1 MTVLRRKLFNRG
13 GPVSS
18 RGVGITSGLVPR
30 YSHGGPVSEHT
41 SVTDKFADNMEM
53 LKGLNLY
60 QPQTFDAKENM
71 TPYLL
76 DLSARLLGGT
86 SKRGGIGG
94 ALEIG
99 GQAMAGANPLLSQA
113 LQNKRE
119 FEATDQEAP
128 LKQMALQMALEKDDP
143 RFEYKEIGGKLYKID
158 TKGELPPELSIDI
171 QEPAEL
177 RSDPKTVYGNFGENN
192 TGYAQ
197 MFTYKDGKV
206 EYRKDGQV
214 FKKDQFSPL
223 AEPADAG
230 KAMTI
235 QKSLPNNMV
244 QDQISYDG
252 GKTFTDFGA
261 AYPRYKPEVTGK
273 LKQVDQVYGTF
284 GDSATPQYGQLFR
297 YDDKVIYKVGGE
309 EFENFTPTEKPK
321 DQPTPIFQSKNIG
334 EGMIQ
339 DEISTDNGLTFTT
352 YGEAYPR
359 FKADKEDQYN
369 YSNTAEKTI
378 TKDGKKIK
386 QTYAIYN
393 KPGVTEPKK
402 YLMFEEQVTDD
413 PSVRRSGNVVIT
425 EGPSQGQRYG
435 AVELK
440 DGSVLFHDPMNPL
453 ANEQGLVPSTTYK
466 GKFEYYGTTVT
477 GDPESVFGGKNVEDI
492 ANAAAET
499 ANSLASGAALIN
511 DALSL
516 GGNLDSLNRSI
527 LDKGGKILSQI
538 PIIGDDAK
546 AALFDAFNEDPQAL
560 QSFITNA
567 RIFVAQQIAAVT
579 GEDSGRISEPER
591 ELTNEAL
598 ALLKGVTDAESAI
611 AAIQSS
617 VGATYVQQHR
627 NLLVVGG
634 DNKPLSVYDPNG
646 KNGFSE
652 VGAVFHANRLAT
664 KFGFDKIQVQRTL
677 KVMRDMEELGL
688 QELTSISQDQQSH
701 FQNNKNAINGQ
712 YARLIGG
719 QE

>member
-1 MTVLRRKLFNRG
+1 MSVLGRKLFNRG
-13 GPVSS
+13 GQVSS
-18 RGVGITSGLVPR
+18 RGVGITSGLVPVQKFDK
-30 YSHGGPVSEHT
+30 GGIAEKYASSLET
-41 SVTDKFADNMEM
+41 
-53 LKGLNLY
+53 LKGLNLI
-60 QPQTFDAKENM
+60 PQREEFNKLQAFSPALIKIGAGLM
-71 TPYLL
+71 
-76 DLSARLLGGT
+76 SGR
-86 SKRGGIGG
+86 SFQGG
-94 ALEIG
+94 AGGGLDILGQSVGGATPEIQ
-99 GQAMAGANPLLSQA
+99 QAIAMKQ
-113 LQNKRE
+113 QYD
-119 FEATDQEAP
+119 ATDPEEG
-128 LKQMALQMALEKDDP
+128 LRQMALQMALEKDDP
-143 RFEYKEIGGKLYKID
+143 RFEYKVIGDRLAKID
-158 TKGELPPELSIDI
+158 TKGELPPEFVDMP
-171 QEPAEL
+171 EDPPEL

-197 MFTYKDGKV
+197 MFTFKDGKV

-214 FKKDQFSPL
+214 FTKDQFSPL
-223 AEPADAG
+223 AEPKDEG
-230 KAMTI
+230 KATVI

-252 GKTFTDFGA
+252 KTFTDFGT
-261 AYPRYKPEVTGK
+261 AYPRYKPEVTGQ
-273 LKQVDQVYGTF
+273 LKQVESVYGTF
-284 GDSATPQYGQLFR
+284 GDSGTPQDGQLFR

-309 EFENFTPTEKPK
+309 EFENFTPAQRPK
-321 DQPTPIFQSKNIG
+321 DQPAPIFQSKNIG
-334 EGMIQ
+334 DGMIQ

-369 YSNTAEKTI
+369 YSNTTERTI

-453 ANEQGLVPSTTYK
+453 ANDQGLVPSTTYK

-477 GDPESVFGGKNVEDI
+477 GDPESVFGGANVEDI

-499 ANSLASGAALIN
+499 SNSLASGAALIN

-516 GGNLDSLNRSI
+516 GGNLDTLNRSI

-538 PIIGDDAK
+538 PILGDDAK
-546 AALFDAFNEDPQAL
+546 AALFDAFDADPQAL

-567 RIFVAQQIAAVT
+567 RIFVAQQISAIT

-591 ELTNEAL
+591 FLANQAL
-598 ALLKGVTDAESAI
+598 ATLDSMTDAQSAI
-611 AAIQSS
+611 AAIQAS
-617 VGATYVQQHR
+617 VAATYVQQHR

-634 DNKPLSVYDPNG
+634 NNKPLSIYDPNG

-652 VGAVFHANRLAT
+652 AGAVYHANRLAT
-664 KFGFDKIQVQRTL
+664 KFGFDKTQIQRTL

-719 QE
+719 QQ

>member
-1 MTVLRRKLFNRG
+1 MSVLGRKLFNRG
-13 GPVSS
+13 GQVSS
-18 RGVGITSGLVPR
+18 RGVGITSGLVPVQKFDK
-30 YSHGGPVSEHT
+30 GGIAEKYASSLET
-41 SVTDKFADNMEM
+41 
-53 LKGLNLY
+53 LKGLNLI
-60 QPQTFDAKENM
+60 PQREEFNKLQAFSPALIKIGAGLM
-71 TPYLL
+71 
-76 DLSARLLGGT
+76 SGR
-86 SKRGGIGG
+86 SFQGG
-94 ALEIG
+94 AGGGLDILGQSVGGATPEIQ
-99 GQAMAGANPLLSQA
+99 QAIAMKQ
-113 LQNKRE
+113 QYD
-119 FEATDQEAP
+119 ATDPEEG
-128 LKQMALQMALEKDDP
+128 LRQMALQMALEKDDP
-143 RFEYKEIGGKLYKID
+143 RFQYKVIGDRLAKID
-158 TKGELPPELSIDI
+158 TKGELEPEFVDMPEDPPELK
-171 QEPAEL
+171 
-177 RSDPKTVYGNFGENN
+177 SDPKTVYGKIGDKE
-192 TGYAQ
+192 GYAQ

-214 FKKDQFSPL
+214 FTQDQFSPL

-252 GKTFTDFGA
+252 GKTFADFGT
-261 AYPRYKPEVTGK
+261 AYPRYKPEVTGQ
-273 LKQVDQVYGTF
+273 LKQVESVYGTF
-284 GDSATPQYGQLFR
+284 GDSATPQDGQLFR

-309 EFENFTPTEKPK
+309 EFENFTPAQRPK
-321 DQPTPIFQSKNIG
+321 DQPAPIFQSKNIG

-369 YSNTAEKTI
+369 YSNTTERTI
-378 TKDGKKIK
+378 TKNGEKIK

-453 ANEQGLVPSTTYK
+453 ANDQGLVPSTTYK

-477 GDPESVFGGKNVEDI
+477 GDPESVFGGQNVEDI

-499 ANSLASGAALIN
+499 SNSLASGAALIN

-516 GGNLDSLNRSI
+516 GGNLDTLNRSI

-538 PIIGDDAK
+538 PILGDDAK
-546 AALFDAFNEDPQAL
+546 AALFDAFDADPQAL

-567 RIFVAQQIAAVT
+567 RIFVAQQIAAIT

-591 ELTNEAL
+591 FLANQAL
-598 ALLKGVTDAESAI
+598 ATLDSMTDAQSAI
-611 AAIQSS
+611 AAIQAS
-617 VGATYVQQHR
+617 VAATYVQQHR

-634 DNKPLSVYDPNG
+634 DNKPLSIYDPNG
-646 KNGFSE
+646 KDGFSE
-652 VGAVFHANRLAT
+652 VGIVFHANRLAT
-664 KFGFDKIQVQRTL
+664 KFGFDQLQIQRTL

-688 QELTSISQDQQSH
+688 QELTRVSQDQRSH

-712 YARLIGG
+712 YANLIGG
-719 QE
+719 QK

>member
-41 SVTDKFADNMEM
+41 SVTDKFTDNMEM
-53 LKGLNLY
+53 LRGLNLY
-60 QPQTFDAKENM
+60 QPRTFDAKENM

-99 GQAMAGANPLLSQA
+99 GQAMAGASPLLSQA

-171 QEPAEL
+171 QDPPEL

-192 TGYAQ
+192 KGYAQ
-197 MFTYKDGKV
+197 MFTFKDGKV

-214 FKKDQFSPL
+214 FTKDQFSPL

-252 GKTFTDFGA
+252 GKTFADFGA

-273 LKQVDQVYGTF
+273 LKQVESVYGTF
-284 GDSATPQYGQLFR
+284 GDSGTAQDGQLFR

-309 EFENFTPTEKPK
+309 EFENFTPAQRPK
-321 DQPTPIFQSKNIG
+321 DQPAPIFQSKNIG
-334 EGMIQ
+334 DGMIQ

-369 YSNTAEKTI
+369 YSNTAERTI
-378 TKDGKKIK
+378 TTKDGKKIK

-402 YLMFEEQVTDD
+402 YLMFEEEVTDD

-453 ANEQGLVPSTTYK
+453 ANDQGLVPSTTYK

-516 GGNLDSLNRSI
+516 EGNLDTLNRSI

-538 PIIGDDAK
+538 PILGDDAK
-546 AALFDAFNEDPQAL
+546 AALFDAFDADPQAL

-567 RIFVAQQIAAVT
+567 RIFVAQQIAAIT

-591 ELTNEAL
+591 FLANQAL
-598 ALLKGVTDAESAI
+598 ATLDAMTDAQSAI
-611 AAIQSS
+611 AAIQAS
-617 VGATYVQQHR
+617 VAATYVQQHR

-652 VGAVFHANRLAT
+652 AGIVFHANRLAT
-664 KFGFDKIQVQRTL
+664 KFGFDQTQVQRTL

-688 QELTSISQDQQSH
+688 QELTSVSQDQQSH
-701 FQNNKNAINGQ
+701 FQNNKNAINSQ
-712 YARLIGG
+712 YAKLIGG
-719 QE
+719 Q

>member
-41 SVTDKFADNMEM
+41 SVTDKFTDNMEM
-53 LKGLNLY
+53 LRGLNLY
-60 QPQTFDAKENM
+60 QPRTFDAKENM

-99 GQAMAGANPLLSQA
+99 GQAMAGASPLLSQA

-143 RFEYKEIGGKLYKID
+143 RFEYKKIGEKLYKID
-158 TKGELPPELSIDI
+158 TKGELPPELAIDV
-171 QEPAEL
+171 QEPPEL

-192 TGYAQ
+192 KGYAQ
-197 MFTYKDGKV
+197 MFTFKDGKV

-214 FKKDQFSPL
+214 FTKDQFSPL

-273 LKQVDQVYGTF
+273 LKQVESVYGTF
-284 GDSATPQYGQLFR
+284 GDSGTAQDGQLFR

-309 EFENFTPTEKPK
+309 EFENFTPAQRPK
-321 DQPTPIFQSKNIG
+321 DQPAPIFQSKNIG
-334 EGMIQ
+334 DGMIQ

-369 YSNTAEKTI
+369 YSNTAERTI

-402 YLMFEEQVTDD
+402 YLMFEEEVTDD

-453 ANEQGLVPSTTYK
+453 ANDQGLVPSTTYQ

-477 GDPESVFGGKNVEDI
+477 GDPESVFGGQNVEDI

-516 GGNLDSLNRSI
+516 EGNLDTLNRSI

-538 PIIGDDAK
+538 PFLGDDAK
-546 AALFDAFNEDPQAL
+546 AALYDAFDADPQAL

-567 RIFVAQQIAAVT
+567 RIFVAQQISAIT

-591 ELTNEAL
+591 FLANQAL
-598 ALLKGVTDAESAI
+598 ATLDSMTDAASAV
-611 AAIQSS
+611 AAIQAS
-617 VGATYVQQHR
+617 VAATYVQQHR

-634 DNKPLSVYDPNG
+634 DNRPLSVYDPNG

-652 VGAVFHANRLAT
+652 AGAIFHGNHLKF
-664 KFGFDKIQVQRTL
+664 KFGFDKTQVQRALT
-677 KVMRDMEELGL
+677 VMRDMEQLGL
-688 QELTSISQDQQSH
+688 QNLTSISQDQQNH
-701 FQNNKNAINGQ
+701 FKNNKNAINGQ
-712 YARLIGG
+712 YANLLKGK
-719 QE
+719 Q

>member
-1 MTVLRRKLFNRG
+1 MSVLGRKLFNRG
-13 GPVSS
+13 GQVSS
-18 RGVGITSGLVPR
+18 RGVGITSGLVPVQKFDK
-30 YSHGGPVSEHT
+30 GGIAEKYASSLET
-41 SVTDKFADNMEM
+41 
-53 LKGLNLY
+53 LKGLNLI
-60 QPQTFDAKENM
+60 PQREEFNKLQAFSPALIKLGAGLM
-71 TPYLL
+71 SGRSFQGGVGGGL
-76 DLSARLLGGT
+76 DILGQ
-86 SKRGGIGG
+86 SVGG
-94 ALEIG
+94 ATPEIQ
-99 GQAMAGANPLLSQA
+99 QAIAMKQ
-113 LQNKRE
+113 QYD
-119 FEATDQEAP
+119 ATDPEEG
-128 LKQMALQMALEKDDP
+128 LRQMALQMALEKDDP

-158 TKGELPPELSIDI
+158 TKGELPPELAIDI
-171 QEPAEL
+171 QEPPEL
-177 RSDPKTVYGNFGENN
+177 KSDPKTVYGKIGDKE
-192 TGYAQ
+192 GYAQ

-214 FKKDQFSPL
+214 FTQDQFSPL

-252 GKTFTDFGA
+252 GKTFTDFGT
-261 AYPRYKPEVTGK
+261 AYPRYKPEVTGQ

-309 EFENFTPTEKPK
+309 EFDSFTPTEKPK

-334 EGMIQ
+334 DGMIQ

-369 YSNTAEKTI
+369 YSNTTERTI

-453 ANEQGLVPSTTYK
+453 ANDQGLVPSTTYK

-516 GGNLDSLNRSI
+516 EGNLDTLNRSI

-538 PIIGDDAK
+538 PFLGDDAK
-546 AALFDAFNEDPQAL
+546 AALFDAFDADPQAL

-567 RIFVAQQIAAVT
+567 RIFVAQQIAAIT

-591 ELTNEAL
+591 FLANQAL
-598 ALLKGVTDAESAI
+598 ATLDAMTDAQSAV
-611 AAIQSS
+611 AAIQAS
-617 VGATYVQQHR
+617 VAATYVQQHR

-634 DNKPLSVYDPNG
+634 GNKPLSVYDPNG
-646 KNGFSE
+646 KDGFSE
-652 VGAVFHANRLAT
+652 AGAIFHGNRLKF
-664 KFGFDKIQVQRTL
+664 KFGFDKTQVQRTL
-677 KVMRDMEELGL
+677 TVMRDMEQLGL
-688 QELTSISQDQQSH
+688 QELTSVSQDQQNH
-701 FQNNKNAINGQ
+701 FKNNKNAINGQ
-712 YARLIGG
+712 YANLLKGK
-719 QE
+719 Q

>member
-41 SVTDKFADNMEM
+41 SVTDKFTDNMEM
-53 LKGLNLY
+53 LRGLNLY
-60 QPQTFDAKENM
+60 QPRTFDAKENM

-99 GQAMAGANPLLSQA
+99 GQAMAGASPLLSQA

-143 RFEYKEIGGKLYKID
+143 RFEYKKIGEKLYKID
-158 TKGELPPELSIDI
+158 TKGELPPELAIDV
-171 QEPAEL
+171 QEPPEL

-192 TGYAQ
+192 KGYAQ

-214 FKKDQFSPL
+214 FTKDQFSPL

-252 GKTFTDFGA
+252 GKTFADFGA

-273 LKQVDQVYGTF
+273 LKQVESVYGTF
-284 GDSATPQYGQLFR
+284 GDSGTAQDGQLFR

-309 EFENFTPTEKPK
+309 EFENFTPAQRPK
-321 DQPTPIFQSKNIG
+321 DQPAPIFQSKNIG
-334 EGMIQ
+334 DGMIQ

-369 YSNTAEKTI
+369 YSNTAERTI

-453 ANEQGLVPSTTYK
+453 ANDQGLVPSTTYQ

-492 ANAAAET
+492 ALAAGET

-516 GGNLDSLNRSI
+516 GGNLDTLNRSI

-538 PIIGDDAK
+538 PFLGDDAK
-546 AALFDAFNEDPQAL
+546 AALYDAFDADPQAL

-567 RIFVAQQIAAVT
+567 RIFVAQQISAIT

-591 ELTNEAL
+591 FLANQAL
-598 ALLKGVTDAESAI
+598 ATLDSMTDAASAV
-611 AAIQSS
+611 AAIQAS
-617 VGATYVQQHR
+617 VAATYVQQHR

-634 DNKPLSVYDPNG
+634 DNRPLSVYDPNG

-652 VGAVFHANRLAT
+652 AGAIFHGNHLKF
-664 KFGFDKIQVQRTL
+664 KFGFDKTQVQRALT
-677 KVMRDMEELGL
+677 VMRDMEQLGL
-688 QELTSISQDQQSH
+688 QNLTSISQDQQNH
-701 FQNNKNAINGQ
+701 FKNNKNAINGQ
-712 YARLIGG
+712 YANLLKGK
-719 QE
+719 Q

>member
-1 MTVLRRKLFNRG
+1 MSVLGRKLFNRG
-13 GPVSS
+13 GQVSS
-18 RGVGITSGLVPR
+18 RGVGITSGLVPVQKFDK
-30 YSHGGPVSEHT
+30 GGIAEKYASSLET
-41 SVTDKFADNMEM
+41 
-53 LKGLNLY
+53 LKGLNLI
-60 QPQTFDAKENM
+60 PQREEFNKLQAFSPALIKIGAGLM
-71 TPYLL
+71 
-76 DLSARLLGGT
+76 SGR
-86 SKRGGIGG
+86 SFQGG
-94 ALEIG
+94 AGGGLDILGQSVGGATPEIQ
-99 GQAMAGANPLLSQA
+99 QAIAMKQ
-113 LQNKRE
+113 QYD
-119 FEATDQEAP
+119 ATDPEEG
-128 LKQMALQMALEKDDP
+128 LRQMALQMALEKDDS
-143 RFEYKEIGGKLYKID
+143 RFEYKDIGGKLYKID
-158 TKGELPPELSIDI
+158 KKGELPPELAIDI
-171 QEPAEL
+171 QEPPEL
-177 RSDPKTVYGNFGENN
+177 KSDPKTVYGKIGDKE
-192 TGYAQ
+192 GYAQ

-214 FKKDQFSPL
+214 FTQDQFSPL
-223 AEPADAG
+223 AEPTDAG

-261 AYPRYKPEVTGK
+261 AYPRYKPEVTGQ
-273 LKQVDQVYGTF
+273 LKQVESVYGTF
-284 GDSATPQYGQLFR
+284 GDSATPQDGQLFR

-309 EFENFTPTEKPK
+309 EFENFTPAQRPK
-321 DQPTPIFQSKNIG
+321 DQPAPIFQSKNIG
-334 EGMIQ
+334 DGMIQ

-369 YSNTAEKTI
+369 YSNTTERTI

-453 ANEQGLVPSTTYK
+453 ANDQGLVPSTTYK

-499 ANSLASGAALIN
+499 SNSLASGAALIN

-516 GGNLDSLNRSI
+516 GGNLDTLNRSI

-538 PIIGDDAK
+538 PILGDDAK
-546 AALFDAFNEDPQAL
+546 AALFDAFDADPQAL

-567 RIFVAQQIAAVT
+567 RIFVAQQISAIT

-591 ELTNEAL
+591 FLANQAL
-598 ALLKGVTDAESAI
+598 ATLDSMTDAQSAV
-611 AAIQSS
+611 AAIQAS
-617 VGATYVQQHR
+617 VAATYVQQHR

-652 VGAVFHANRLAT
+652 AGAVYHANRLAT
-664 KFGFDKIQVQRTL
+664 KFGFDKKQVQRTL
-677 KVMRDMEELGL
+677 QVMRDMEELGL

>member
-1 MTVLRRKLFNRG
+1 MSVLGRKLFNRG
-13 GPVSS
+13 GQVSS
-18 RGVGITSGLVPR
+18 RGVGITSGLVPVQKFDK
-30 YSHGGPVSEHT
+30 GGIAEKYASSLET
-41 SVTDKFADNMEM
+41 
-53 LKGLNLY
+53 LKGLNLI
-60 QPQTFDAKENM
+60 PQREEFNKLQAFSPALIKIGAGLM
-71 TPYLL
+71 
-76 DLSARLLGGT
+76 SGR
-86 SKRGGIGG
+86 SFQGG
-94 ALEIG
+94 AGGGLDILGQSVGGATPEIQ
-99 GQAMAGANPLLSQA
+99 QAIAMKQ
-113 LQNKRE
+113 QYD
-119 FEATDQEAP
+119 ATDPEEG
-128 LKQMALQMALEKDDP
+128 LRQMALQMALEKDDP
-143 RFEYKEIGGKLYKID
+143 RFEYKVIGDRLAKID
-158 TKGELPPELSIDI
+158 TKGELPPEFVDMP
-171 QEPAEL
+171 EDPPEL

-197 MFTYKDGKV
+197 MFTFKDGKV

-214 FKKDQFSPL
+214 FTKDQFSPL
-223 AEPADAG
+223 AEPKDEG
-230 KAMTI
+230 KATVI

-252 GKTFTDFGA
+252 KTFTDFGT
-261 AYPRYKPEVTGK
+261 AYPRYKPEVTGQ
-273 LKQVDQVYGTF
+273 LKQVESVYGTF
-284 GDSATPQYGQLFR
+284 GDSGTPQDGQLFR

-309 EFENFTPTEKPK
+309 EFENFTPAQRPK
-321 DQPTPIFQSKNIG
+321 DQPAPIFQSKNIG
-334 EGMIQ
+334 DGMIQ

-369 YSNTAEKTI
+369 YSNTTERTI

-453 ANEQGLVPSTTYK
+453 ANDQGLVPSTTYK

-477 GDPESVFGGKNVEDI
+477 GDPESVFGGANVEDI

-499 ANSLASGAALIN
+499 SNSLASGAALIN

-516 GGNLDSLNRSI
+516 GGNLDTLNRSI

-538 PIIGDDAK
+538 PILGDDAK
-546 AALFDAFNEDPQAL
+546 AALFDAFDADPQAL

-567 RIFVAQQIAAVT
+567 RIFVAQQISAIT

-591 ELTNEAL
+591 FLANQAL
-598 ALLKGVTDAESAI
+598 ATLDSMTDAQSAI
-611 AAIQSS
+611 AAIQAS
-617 VGATYVQQHR
+617 VAATYVQQHR

-634 DNKPLSVYDPNG
+634 NNKPLSIYDPNG

-652 VGAVFHANRLAT
+652 AGAVYHANRLAT
-664 KFGFDKIQVQRTL
+664 KFGFDKTQIQRTL

>member
-1 MTVLRRKLFNRG
+1 M
-13 GPVSS
+13 
-18 RGVGITSGLVPR
+18 GITSGLVPR

-41 SVTDKFADNMEM
+41 SVTDKFTDNMEM
-53 LKGLNLY
+53 LRGLNLY
-60 QPQTFDAKENM
+60 QPRTFDAKENM

-113 LQNKRE
+113 LQNKRQ

-143 RFEYKEIGGKLYKID
+143 RFEYKVIGDRLAKID
-158 TKGELPPELSIDI
+158 TKGELPPEFVDMP
-171 QEPAEL
+171 EDPPEL

-192 TGYAQ
+192 KGYAQ
-197 MFTYKDGKV
+197 MFTFKDGKV

-214 FKKDQFSPL
+214 FTKDQFSPL

-252 GKTFTDFGA
+252 GKTFADFGA

-273 LKQVDQVYGTF
+273 LKQVESVYGTF
-284 GDSATPQYGQLFR
+284 GDSGTAQDGQLFR

-309 EFENFTPTEKPK
+309 EFENFTPAQRPK
-321 DQPTPIFQSKNIG
+321 DQPAPIFQSKNIG
-334 EGMIQ
+334 DGMIQ

-369 YSNTAEKTI
+369 YSNTTERTI
-378 TKDGKKIK
+378 EKDGKKIK

-402 YLMFEEQVTDD
+402 YLMFEEEVTDD

-453 ANEQGLVPSTTYK
+453 ANDQGLVPSTTYK

-492 ANAAAET
+492 ALAAGET

-516 GGNLDSLNRSI
+516 GGNLDTLNRSI

-538 PIIGDDAK
+538 PFLGDDAK
-546 AALFDAFNEDPQAL
+546 AALYDAFDADPQAL

-567 RIFVAQQIAAVT
+567 RIFVAQQISAIT

-591 ELTNEAL
+591 FLANQAL
-598 ALLKGVTDAESAI
+598 ATLDSMTDAASAV
-611 AAIQSS
+611 AAIQAS
-617 VGATYVQQHR
+617 VAATYVQQHR

-634 DNKPLSVYDPNG
+634 DNRPLSVYDPNG

-652 VGAVFHANRLAT
+652 AGAIFHGNHLKF
-664 KFGFDKIQVQRTL
+664 KFGFDKTQVQRALT
-677 KVMRDMEELGL
+677 VMRDMEQLGL
-688 QELTSISQDQQSH
+688 QNLTSISQDQQNH
-701 FQNNKNAINGQ
+701 FKNNKNAINGQ
-712 YARLIGG
+712 YANLLKGK
-719 QE
+719 Q

>member
-18 RGVGITSGLVPR
+18 RGVGITSGLVPVQR
-30 YSHGGPVSEHT
+30 FENGGDVKQ
-41 SVTDKFADNMEM
+41 KFADNMEM
-53 LKGLNLY
+53 LRGLNLY

-143 RFEYKEIGGKLYKID
+143 RFEYKVIGDRLAKID
-158 TKGELPPELSIDI
+158 TKGELPPEFVDMP
-171 QEPAEL
+171 EDPPEL

-197 MFTYKDGKV
+197 MFTYKGGKV
-206 EYRKDGQV
+206 EYRKDGNV
-214 FKKDQFSPL
+214 FTQDQFSPL
-223 AEPADAG
+223 AEPKDEG
-230 KAMTI
+230 KATVI

-252 GKTFTDFGA
+252 KTFTDFGSP
-261 AYPRYKPEVTGK
+261 YPRYKPEVTGQ
-273 LKQVDQVYGTF
+273 LKQVESVYGTF
-284 GDSATPQYGQLFR
+284 GDSETAQDGQLFR

-309 EFENFTPTEKPK
+309 EFENFTPAQRPK
-321 DQPTPIFQSKNIG
+321 DQPAPIFQSKNIG
-334 EGMIQ
+334 DGMIQ

-369 YSNTAEKTI
+369 YSNTTERTI

-402 YLMFEEQVTDD
+402 YLMFEEEVTDD

-453 ANEQGLVPSTTYK
+453 ANDQGLVPSTTYK

-499 ANSLASGAALIN
+499 SNSLASGAALIN

-516 GGNLDSLNRSI
+516 GGNLDTLNRSI

-538 PIIGDDAK
+538 PILGDDAK
-546 AALFDAFNEDPQAL
+546 AALFDAFDADPQAL

-567 RIFVAQQIAAVT
+567 RIFVAQQISAIT

-591 ELTNEAL
+591 FLANQAL
-598 ALLKGVTDAESAI
+598 ATLDSMTDAQSAV
-611 AAIQSS
+611 AAIQAS
-617 VGATYVQQHR
+617 VAATYVQQHR

-652 VGAVFHANRLAT
+652 AGAVYHANRLAT
-664 KFGFDKIQVQRTL
+664 KFGFDKKQVQRTL
-677 KVMRDMEELGL
+677 QVMRDMEELGL
-688 QELTSISQDQQSH
+688 QELTSVSQDQQSH

-712 YARLIGG
+712 YAKLIGG

>member
-1 MTVLRRKLFNRG
+1 MSVLGRKLFNRG
-13 GPVSS
+13 GQVSS
-18 RGVGITSGLVPR
+18 RGVGITSGLVPVQKFDK
-30 YSHGGPVSEHT
+30 GGIAEKYASSLET
-41 SVTDKFADNMEM
+41 
-53 LKGLNLY
+53 LKGLNLI
-60 QPQTFDAKENM
+60 PQREEFNKLQAFSPALIKLGAGLM
-71 TPYLL
+71 SGRSFQGGVGGGL
-76 DLSARLLGGT
+76 DILGQ
-86 SKRGGIGG
+86 SVGG
-94 ALEIG
+94 ATPEIQ
-99 GQAMAGANPLLSQA
+99 QAIAMKQ
-113 LQNKRE
+113 QYD
-119 FEATDQEAP
+119 ATDPEEG
-128 LKQMALQMALEKDDP
+128 LRQMALQMALEKDDP

-158 TKGELPPELSIDI
+158 TKGELPPELAIDI
-171 QEPAEL
+171 QEPPEL
-177 RSDPKTVYGNFGENN
+177 KSDPKTVYGKIGDKE
-192 TGYAQ
+192 GYAQ

-214 FKKDQFSPL
+214 FTQDQFSPL

-252 GKTFTDFGA
+252 GKTFTDFGT
-261 AYPRYKPEVTGK
+261 AYPRYKPEVTGQ

-334 EGMIQ
+334 DGMIQ

-369 YSNTAEKTI
+369 YSNTTERTI

-453 ANEQGLVPSTTYK
+453 ANDQGLVPSTTYQ

-499 ANSLASGAALIN
+499 ANSLASGASLIS
-511 DALSL
+511 DALSI
-516 GGNLDSLNRSI
+516 GGNLDTLNRSI

-538 PIIGDDAK
+538 PILGEDAK
-546 AALFDAFNEDPQAL
+546 AALYDAFDADEKEI

-567 RIFVAQQIAAVT
+567 RIFVAQQIAAIT

-591 ELTNEAL
+591 FLANQAL
-598 ALLKGVTDAESAI
+598 ATLDAMTDAQSAV
-611 AAIQSS
+611 AAIQAS
-617 VGATYVQQHR
+617 VAATYVQQHR

-634 DNKPLSVYDPNG
+634 GNKPLSVYDPNG
-646 KNGFSE
+646 KDGFSE
-652 VGAVFHANRLAT
+652 AGAIFHGNRLKF
-664 KFGFDKIQVQRTL
+664 KFGFDKTQVQRTL
-677 KVMRDMEELGL
+677 TVMRDMEQLGL
-688 QELTSISQDQQSH
+688 QELTSVSQDQQNH
-701 FQNNKNAINGQ
+701 FKNNKNAINGQ
-712 YARLIGG
+712 YANLLKGK
-719 QE
+719 Q

>member
-1 MTVLRRKLFNRG
+1 MSVLRRKLFNRG

-18 RGVGITSGLVPR
+18 RGVGITSGLVPVQR
-30 YSHGGPVSEHT
+30 FQTGGDVKQ
-41 SVTDKFADNMEM
+41 KFADNMEM
-53 LKGLNLY
+53 LRGLDLY
-60 QPQTFDAKENM
+60 KPQTFDAKENIA
-71 TPYLL
+71 PYLL

-143 RFEYKEIGGKLYKID
+143 RFEYKKIGEKLYKID
-158 TKGELPPELSIDI
+158 TKGELPPELAIDI
-171 QEPAEL
+171 QEPPEL
-177 RSDPKTVYGNFGENN
+177 RSEPKTVYGKIGDKE
-192 TGYAQ
+192 GYAQ
-197 MFTYKDGKV
+197 MFTFKDGRV
-206 EYRKDGQV
+206 EYRRDGQV
-214 FKKDQFSPL
+214 FTQDQFSPL
-223 AEPADAG
+223 AEPKDEG
-230 KAMTI
+230 KAITI

-261 AYPRYKPEVTGK
+261 AYPRYKPEVTGQ

-284 GDSATPQYGQLFR
+284 GDSTTPQYGQLFR

-309 EFENFTPTEKPK
+309 EFDSFTPTEKPK
-321 DQPTPIFQSKNIG
+321 DQPAPIFQSKNIG
-334 EGMIQ
+334 DGMIQ

-369 YSNTAEKTI
+369 YSNTAERTI

-393 KPGVTEPKK
+393 KPGVVEPKK
-402 YLMFEEQVTDD
+402 YLMFEEEVTDD

-453 ANEQGLVPSTTYK
+453 ANEQGLVPSTSYQ

-477 GDPESVFGGKNVEDI
+477 GDPESVFGGQNVEDI

-499 ANSLASGAALIN
+499 SNSLASGAALIN

-516 GGNLDSLNRSI
+516 GGNLDTLNRSI

-538 PIIGDDAK
+538 PILGDDAK
-546 AALFDAFNEDPQAL
+546 AALFDAFDADPQAL

-567 RIFVAQQIAAVT
+567 RIFVAQQIAAIT

-591 ELTNEAL
+591 FLANQAL
-598 ALLKGVTDAESAI
+598 ATLDSMTDAQSAV
-611 AAIQSS
+611 AAIQAS
-617 VGATYVQQHR
+617 VAATYVQQHR

-652 VGAVFHANRLAT
+652 AGAVYHANRLAT
-664 KFGFDKIQVQRTL
+664 KFGFDKKQVQRTL
-677 KVMRDMEELGL
+677 QVMRDMEELGL

-712 YARLIGG
+712 YAKLIGG
-719 QE
+719 QK

>member
-113 LQNKRE
+113 LQNKRQ

-143 RFEYKEIGGKLYKID
+143 RFEYKVIGDRLAKID
-158 TKGELPPELSIDI
+158 TLGELPPVFEEMPKD
-171 QEPAEL
+171 PPEL
-177 RSDPKTVYGNFGENN
+177 RSEPKTVYGNFGENN
-192 TGYAQ
+192 KGYAQ
-197 MFTYKDGKV
+197 MFTFKDGKV

-214 FKKDQFSPL
+214 FTKDQFSPL

-252 GKTFTDFGA
+252 GKTFADFGA

-273 LKQVDQVYGTF
+273 LKQVESVYGTF
-284 GDSATPQYGQLFR
+284 GDSATAQDGQLFR

-309 EFENFTPTEKPK
+309 EFENFTPAQRPK

-334 EGMIQ
+334 DGMIQ
-339 DEISTDNGLTFTT
+339 DEISTDNGLTFAT

-369 YSNTAEKTI
+369 YSNTAERTI

-440 DGSVLFHDPMNPL
+440 DGSVLFHDPMNPI
-453 ANEQGLVPSTTYK
+453 ANDQGLVPSTSYQ

-546 AALFDAFNEDPQAL
+546 AALFDAFDEDPQAL

-567 RIFVAQQIAAVT
+567 RIFVAQQISAVT

-664 KFGFDKIQVQRTL
+664 KFGFDKVQVQRTL

-701 FQNNKNAINGQ
+701 FKNNKNAINGQ

>member
-1 MTVLRRKLFNRG
+1 MSVLRRKLFNRG

-41 SVTDKFADNMEM
+41 SVTDKFTDNMEM
-53 LKGLNLY
+53 LRGLNLY
-60 QPQTFDAKENM
+60 QPRTFDAKENM

-99 GQAMAGANPLLSQA
+99 GQAMAGASPLLSQA

-143 RFEYKEIGGKLYKID
+143 RFEYKVIGDRLAKID
-158 TKGELPPELSIDI
+158 TKGELPPEFVDMP
-171 QEPAEL
+171 EDPPEL

-197 MFTYKDGKV
+197 MFTFKDGKV

-214 FKKDQFSPL
+214 FTKDQFSPL
-223 AEPADAG
+223 AEPKDEG
-230 KAMTI
+230 KATVI

-252 GKTFTDFGA
+252 KTFTDFGA
-261 AYPRYKPEVTGK
+261 PYPRYKPEVTGK

-334 EGMIQ
+334 DGMIQ

-369 YSNTAEKTI
+369 YSNTAERTI
-378 TKDGKKIK
+378 TTKDGKKIK

-402 YLMFEEQVTDD
+402 YLMFEEEVTDD

-453 ANEQGLVPSTTYK
+453 ANDQGLVPSTTYK

-477 GDPESVFGGKNVEDI
+477 GDPESVFGGQNVEDI

-516 GGNLDSLNRSI
+516 EGNLDTLNRSI

-538 PIIGDDAK
+538 PILGDDAK
-546 AALFDAFNEDPQAL
+546 AALFDAFDADPQAL

-567 RIFVAQQIAAVT
+567 RIFVAQQIAAIT

-591 ELTNEAL
+591 FLANQAL
-598 ALLKGVTDAESAI
+598 ATLDAMTDAQSAI
-611 AAIQSS
+611 AAIQAS
-617 VGATYVQQHR
+617 VAATYVQQHR

-652 VGAVFHANRLAT
+652 AGIVFHANRLAT
-664 KFGFDKIQVQRTL
+664 KFGFDQTQVQRTL

-688 QELTSISQDQQSH
+688 QELTSVSQDQQSH
-701 FQNNKNAINGQ
+701 FQNNKNAINSQ
-712 YARLIGG
+712 YAKLIGG
-719 QE
+719 Q

>member
-1 MTVLRRKLFNRG
+1 MAVLRRKLFNRG

-18 RGVGITSGLVPR
+18 RGVGITSGLVPVQR
-30 YSHGGPVSEHT
+30 FQTGGDVKQ
-41 SVTDKFADNMEM
+41 KFSDNMEM
-53 LKGLNLY
+53 LRGLDLY
-60 QPQTFDAKENM
+60 QPQTFDAKENI

-171 QEPAEL
+171 QEPPEL

-197 MFTYKDGKV
+197 MFTYKGGKV
-206 EYRKDGQV
+206 EYRKDGNV
-214 FKKDQFSPL
+214 FTQDQFSPL
-223 AEPADAG
+223 AEPKDEG
-230 KAMTI
+230 KATVI

-252 GKTFTDFGA
+252 KTFTDFGSP
-261 AYPRYKPEVTGK
+261 YPRYKPEVTGQ
-273 LKQVDQVYGTF
+273 LKQVESVYGTF
-284 GDSATPQYGQLFR
+284 GDSATPQDGQLFR

-309 EFENFTPTEKPK
+309 EFENFTPAQRPK
-321 DQPTPIFQSKNIG
+321 DQPAPIFQSKNIG
-334 EGMIQ
+334 DGMIQ

-369 YSNTAEKTI
+369 YSNTTERTI
-378 TKDGKKIK
+378 EKDGKKIK

-402 YLMFEEQVTDD
+402 YLMFEEEVTDD

-453 ANEQGLVPSTTYK
+453 ANDQGLVPSTTYK

-499 ANSLASGAALIN
+499 SNSLASGAALIN

-516 GGNLDSLNRSI
+516 GGNLDTLNRSI

-538 PIIGDDAK
+538 PILGDDAK
-546 AALFDAFNEDPQAL
+546 AALFDAFDADPQAL

-567 RIFVAQQIAAVT
+567 RIFVAQQISAIT

-591 ELTNEAL
+591 FLANQAL
-598 ALLKGVTDAESAI
+598 ATLDSMTDAQSAV
-611 AAIQSS
+611 AAIQAS
-617 VGATYVQQHR
+617 VAATYVQQHR

-652 VGAVFHANRLAT
+652 AGAVYHANRLAT
-664 KFGFDKIQVQRTL
+664 KFGFDKKQVQRTL
-677 KVMRDMEELGL
+677 QVMRDMEELGL

-712 YARLIGG
+712 YAKLIGG

>member
-113 LQNKRE
+113 LQNKRQ

-171 QEPAEL
+171 QEPPEL

-192 TGYAQ
+192 KGYAQ
-197 MFTYKDGKV
+197 MFTFKDGKV

-214 FKKDQFSPL
+214 FTKDQFSPL

-252 GKTFTDFGA
+252 GKTFADFGA
-261 AYPRYKPEVTGK
+261 AYPRYKPEVTGQ
-273 LKQVDQVYGTF
+273 LKQVESVYGTF
-284 GDSATPQYGQLFR
+284 GDSATAQDGQLFR

-309 EFENFTPTEKPK
+309 EFENFTPAQRPK

-334 EGMIQ
+334 DGMIQ
-339 DEISTDNGLTFTT
+339 DEISTDNGLTFAT

-369 YSNTAEKTI
+369 YSNTTERTI

-440 DGSVLFHDPMNPL
+440 DGSVLFHDPMNPI
-453 ANEQGLVPSTTYK
+453 ANDQGLVPSTSYQ

-516 GGNLDSLNRSI
+516 EGNLDTLNRSI

-538 PIIGDDAK
+538 PFLGDDAK
-546 AALFDAFNEDPQAL
+546 AALFDAFDADPQAL

-567 RIFVAQQIAAVT
+567 RIFVAQQIAAIT

-591 ELTNEAL
+591 FLANQAL
-598 ALLKGVTDAESAI
+598 ATLDSMTDAQSAV
-611 AAIQSS
+611 AAIQAS
-617 VGATYVQQHR
+617 VAATYVQQHR

-634 DNKPLSVYDPNG
+634 GNKPLSVYDPNG
-646 KNGFSE
+646 KDGFSE
-652 VGAVFHANRLAT
+652 AGAIFHGNRLKF
-664 KFGFDKIQVQRTL
+664 KFGFDKTQVQRTL
-677 KVMRDMEELGL
+677 TVMKNMEELGL
-688 QELTSISQDQQSH
+688 QELTSVSQDQQNH
-701 FQNNKNAINGQ
+701 FKNNKNAINGQ
-712 YARLIGG
+712 YANLLKGKK
-719 QE
+719 

>member
-206 EYRKDGQV
+206 EYRKDGNV
-214 FKKDQFSPL
+214 FTKDQFSPL

-261 AYPRYKPEVTGK
+261 PYPRHKPEVTGK

-309 EFENFTPTEKPK
+309 EFDSFTPTEKPK

-369 YSNTAEKTI
+369 YSNTAERTI
-378 TKDGKKIK
+378 EKDGKKIK

-453 ANEQGLVPSTTYK
+453 ANDQGLVPSTTYK

-499 ANSLASGAALIN
+499 SNSLASGAALIN

-516 GGNLDSLNRSI
+516 GGNLDTLNRSI

-538 PIIGDDAK
+538 PILGDDAK
-546 AALFDAFNEDPQAL
+546 AALFDAFDADPKAL

-567 RIFVAQQIAAVT
+567 RIFVAQQIAAIT

-591 ELTNEAL
+591 FLANQAL
-598 ALLKGVTDAESAI
+598 ATLDAMTDAQSAV
-611 AAIQSS
+611 AAIQAS
-617 VGATYVQQHR
+617 VAATYVQQHR

-652 VGAVFHANRLAT
+652 AGAVYHANRLAT
-664 KFGFDKIQVQRTL
+664 KFGFDKKQVQRTL
-677 KVMRDMEELGL
+677 QVMRDMEELGL
-688 QELTSISQDQQSH
+688 QELTSVSQDQQSH

-712 YARLIGG
+712 YAKLIGG
-719 QE
+719 QQ

>member
-18 RGVGITSGLVPR
+18 RGVGITSGLVPVQR
-30 YSHGGPVSEHT
+30 FENGGDVKQ
-41 SVTDKFADNMEM
+41 KFSDNMEM
-53 LKGLNLY
+53 LRGLNLY
-60 QPQTFDAKENM
+60 QPQTFDAKENIA
-71 TPYLL
+71 PYIL

-171 QEPAEL
+171 QEPPEL

-197 MFTYKDGKV
+197 MFTFKDGKV

-214 FKKDQFSPL
+214 FTQDQFSPL

-252 GKTFTDFGA
+252 KTFTDFGSP
-261 AYPRYKPEVTGK
+261 YPRYKPEVTGQ
-273 LKQVDQVYGTF
+273 LKQVESVYGTF

-309 EFENFTPTEKPK
+309 EFENFTPAQRPK
-321 DQPTPIFQSKNIG
+321 DQPAPIFQSKNIG
-334 EGMIQ
+334 DGMIQ

-369 YSNTAEKTI
+369 YSNTTERTI

-402 YLMFEEQVTDD
+402 YLMFEEEVTDD

-453 ANEQGLVPSTTYK
+453 ANDQGLVPSTTYK

-499 ANSLASGAALIN
+499 SNSLASGAALIN

-516 GGNLDSLNRSI
+516 GGNLDTLNRSI

-538 PIIGDDAK
+538 PILGDDAK
-546 AALFDAFNEDPQAL
+546 AALFDAFDADPQAL

-567 RIFVAQQIAAVT
+567 RIFVAQQISAIT

-591 ELTNEAL
+591 FLANQAL
-598 ALLKGVTDAESAI
+598 ATLDSMTDAQSAV
-611 AAIQSS
+611 AAIQAS
-617 VGATYVQQHR
+617 VAATYVQQHR

-652 VGAVFHANRLAT
+652 AGAVYHANRLAT
-664 KFGFDKIQVQRTL
+664 KFGFDKKQVQRTL
-677 KVMRDMEELGL
+677 QVMRDMEELGL
-688 QELTSISQDQQSH
+688 QELTSVSQDQQSH

-712 YARLIGG
+712 YAKLIGG

>member
-1 MTVLRRKLFNRG
+1 MSVLGRKLFNRG
-13 GPVSS
+13 GQVSS
-18 RGVGITSGLVPR
+18 RGVGITSGLVPVQKFDK
-30 YSHGGPVSEHT
+30 GGIAEKYASSLET
-41 SVTDKFADNMEM
+41 
-53 LKGLNLY
+53 LKGLNLI
-60 QPQTFDAKENM
+60 PQREEFNKLQAFSPALIKLGAGLM
-71 TPYLL
+71 SGRSFQGGVGGGL
-76 DLSARLLGGT
+76 DILGQ
-86 SKRGGIGG
+86 SVGG
-94 ALEIG
+94 ATPEIQ
-99 GQAMAGANPLLSQA
+99 QAIAMKQ
-113 LQNKRE
+113 QYD
-119 FEATDQEAP
+119 ATDPEEG
-128 LKQMALQMALEKDDP
+128 LRQMALQMALEKDDP

-158 TKGELPPELSIDI
+158 TKGELPPELAIDI
-171 QEPAEL
+171 QEPPEL
-177 RSDPKTVYGNFGENN
+177 KSDPKTVYGKIGDKE
-192 TGYAQ
+192 GYAQ

-214 FKKDQFSPL
+214 FTQDQFSPL

-252 GKTFTDFGA
+252 GKTFTDFGT
-261 AYPRYKPEVTGK
+261 AYPRYKPEVTGQ

-309 EFENFTPTEKPK
+309 EFDSFTPTEKPK

-334 EGMIQ
+334 DGMIQ

-369 YSNTAEKTI
+369 YSNTTERTI

-453 ANEQGLVPSTTYK
+453 ANDQGLVPSTTYQ

-499 ANSLASGAALIN
+499 ANSLASGASLIS
-511 DALSL
+511 DALSI
-516 GGNLDSLNRSI
+516 GGNLDTLNRSI

-538 PIIGDDAK
+538 PILGEDAK
-546 AALFDAFNEDPQAL
+546 AALYDAFDADEKEI

-567 RIFVAQQIAAVT
+567 RIFVAQQIAAIT

-591 ELTNEAL
+591 FLANQAL
-598 ALLKGVTDAESAI
+598 ATLDAMTDAQSAV
-611 AAIQSS
+611 AAIQAS
-617 VGATYVQQHR
+617 VAATYVQQHR

-634 DNKPLSVYDPNG
+634 GNKPLSVYDPNG
-646 KNGFSE
+646 KDGFSE
-652 VGAVFHANRLAT
+652 AGAIFHGNRLKF
-664 KFGFDKIQVQRTL
+664 KFGFDKTQVQRTL
-677 KVMRDMEELGL
+677 TVMRDMEQLGL
-688 QELTSISQDQQSH
+688 QELTSVSQDQQNH
-701 FQNNKNAINGQ
+701 FKNNKNAINGQ
-712 YARLIGG
+712 YANLLKGK
-719 QE
+719 Q

>member
-1 MTVLRRKLFNRG
+1 
-13 GPVSS
+13 
-18 RGVGITSGLVPR
+18 
-30 YSHGGPVSEHT
+30 
-41 SVTDKFADNMEM
+41 
-53 LKGLNLY
+53 
-60 QPQTFDAKENM
+60 
-71 TPYLL
+71 
-76 DLSARLLGGT
+76 
-86 SKRGGIGG
+86 
-94 ALEIG
+94 
-99 GQAMAGANPLLSQA
+99 MA
-113 LQNKRE
+113 
-119 FEATDQEAP
+119 T
-128 LKQMALQMALEKDDP
+128 
-143 RFEYKEIGGKLYKID
+143 
-158 TKGELPPELSIDI
+158 
-171 QEPAEL
+171 
-177 RSDPKTVYGNFGENN
+177 
-192 TGYAQ
+192 
-197 MFTYKDGKV
+197 
-206 EYRKDGQV
+206 
-214 FKKDQFSPL
+214 
-223 AEPADAG
+223 
-230 KAMTI
+230 
-235 QKSLPNNMV
+235 
-244 QDQISYDG
+244 
-252 GKTFTDFGA
+252 
-261 AYPRYKPEVTGK
+261 
-273 LKQVDQVYGTF
+273 
-284 GDSATPQYGQLFR
+284 
-297 YDDKVIYKVGGE
+297 
-309 EFENFTPTEKPK
+309 KPK

-369 YSNTAEKTI
+369 YSNTAERTI
-378 TKDGKKIK
+378 EKDGKKIK

-453 ANEQGLVPSTTYK
+453 ANDQGLVPSTTYK

>member
-1 MTVLRRKLFNRG
+1 MSVLRRKLFNRG

-41 SVTDKFADNMEM
+41 SVTDKFTDNMEM
-53 LKGLNLY
+53 LRGLNLY
-60 QPQTFDAKENM
+60 QPRTFDAKENM

-99 GQAMAGANPLLSQA
+99 GQAMAGASPLLSQA

-143 RFEYKEIGGKLYKID
+143 RFEYKVIGDRLAKID
-158 TKGELPPELSIDI
+158 TKGELPPEFVDMP
-171 QEPAEL
+171 EDPPEL

-197 MFTYKDGKV
+197 MFTFKDGKV

-214 FKKDQFSPL
+214 FTKDQFSPL

-252 GKTFTDFGA
+252 GKTFADFGA

-273 LKQVDQVYGTF
+273 LKQVESVYGTF
-284 GDSATPQYGQLFR
+284 GDSGTAQDGQLFR

-309 EFENFTPTEKPK
+309 EFENFTPAQRPK

-334 EGMIQ
+334 DGMIQ

-369 YSNTAEKTI
+369 YSNTAERTI
-378 TKDGKKIK
+378 EKDGRKIK

-402 YLMFEEQVTDD
+402 YLMFEEEVTDD

-453 ANEQGLVPSTTYK
+453 ANDQGLVPSTTYQ

-492 ANAAAET
+492 ALAAGET

-516 GGNLDSLNRSI
+516 GGNLDTLNRSI

-538 PIIGDDAK
+538 PFLGDDAK
-546 AALFDAFNEDPQAL
+546 AALYDAFDADPQAL

-567 RIFVAQQIAAVT
+567 RIFVAQQISAIT

-591 ELTNEAL
+591 FLANQAL
-598 ALLKGVTDAESAI
+598 ATLDSMTDAASAV
-611 AAIQSS
+611 AAIQAS
-617 VGATYVQQHR
+617 VAATYVQQHR

-634 DNKPLSVYDPNG
+634 DNRPLSVYDPNG

-652 VGAVFHANRLAT
+652 AGAIFHGNHLKF
-664 KFGFDKIQVQRTL
+664 KFGFDKTQVQRALT
-677 KVMRDMEELGL
+677 VMRDMEQLGL
-688 QELTSISQDQQSH
+688 QNLTSISQDQQNH
-701 FQNNKNAINGQ
+701 FKNNKNAINGQ
-712 YARLIGG
+712 YANLLKGK
-719 QE
+719 Q

>member
-113 LQNKRE
+113 LQNKRK

>member
-1 MTVLRRKLFNRG
+1 MAVLRRKLFNRG

-41 SVTDKFADNMEM
+41 SVTDKFSDNMEM

-113 LQNKRE
+113 LQNKRQ

-128 LKQMALQMALEKDDP
+128 LKQMALQMALQKDDP
-143 RFEYKEIGGKLYKID
+143 RFEYKVIGDRLAKID
-158 TKGELPPELSIDI
+158 TLGELPPVFEEMPED
-171 QEPAEL
+171 PPEL
-177 RSDPKTVYGNFGENN
+177 RSEPKTVYGTFGDNN
-192 TGYAQ
+192 KGYAQ
-197 MFTYKDGKV
+197 MFTFKNGKV
-206 EYRKDGQV
+206 EYRKDGNV
-214 FKKDQFSPL
+214 FTQDQFSPL
-223 AEPADAG
+223 AEPADKG

-252 GKTFTDFGA
+252 GQTFADFGA
-261 AYPRYKPEVTGK
+261 AYPRYKPEVTGQ
-273 LKQVDQVYGTF
+273 LKQVESVYGTF
-284 GDSATPQYGQLFR
+284 GDGTTAQDGQLFR

-309 EFENFTPTEKPK
+309 EFENFTPSQRPK
-321 DQPTPIFQSKNIG
+321 DQPTPIFTSKNIG
-334 EGMIQ
+334 DGLIQ

-369 YSNTAEKTI
+369 YTNTSERTI
-378 TKDGKKIK
+378 TKNGEKIK

-402 YLMFEEQVTDD
+402 YLMFEEKITDD

-440 DGSVLFHDPMNPL
+440 DGSVLFHDPMNPI
-453 ANEQGLVPSTTYK
+453 ANDQGLVPSTSYK

-477 GDPESVFGGKNVEDI
+477 GDPDSVFGGANLEKI
-492 ANAAAET
+492 ANTAAET
-499 ANSLASGAALIN
+499 ANTLASGAALIN
-511 DALSL
+511 DALSI
-516 GGNLDSLNRSI
+516 GGNLDTLNRSI
-527 LDKGGKILSQI
+527 LDNGGKILSQI
-538 PIIGDDAK
+538 PIIGEDAK
-546 AALFDAFNEDPQAL
+546 AALFDAFNADEKAI
-560 QSFITNA
+560 QSFITNT
-567 RIFVAQQIAAVT
+567 RIFVAQNIAAVT

-591 ELTNEAL
+591 FLANQAL
-598 ALLKGVTDAESAI
+598 ATLDTMTDAQSAI
-611 AAIQSS
+611 TAIQTS
-617 VGATYVQQHR
+617 VASTYVQQHR

-646 KNGFSE
+646 KDGFSE
-652 VGAVFHANRLAT
+652 AGAVYHANRLAT
-664 KFGFDKIQVQRTL
+664 KFGFDKTQIQRTL

-688 QELTSISQDQQSH
+688 QELTSITQDQQSH

-712 YARLIGG
+712 YANLLKGK
-719 QE
+719 Q